1 MPNYYARS
9 VAACI
14 LAASNPFAVGAERPD
29 RDLQISAIFQ
39 EVILP
44 NKNCPSGLSGKLSG
58 YGEANELGQ
67 IAFLSADCF
76 SQNNGSFTFTDGKLK
91 IMTSTGDLLFAD
103 YSGQV
108 VVPNNSTRGVLNA
121 ATFQIRGGT
130 GRYKK
135 ATGGGEI
142 SGTEDLTTGLG
153 TIQLKGTIDYKK

>member
-1 MPNYYARS
+1 MSSYYTRF
-9 VAACI
+9 AATCI
-14 LAASNPFAVGAERPD
+14 LAASNAFAVAADRPD
-29 RDLQISAIFQ
+29 RDLELSAIFQ
-39 EVILP
+39 ELISP
-44 NKNCPSGLSGKLSG
+44 NNNCPSGLSGKLSG
-58 YGEANELGQ
+58 YGEAKELGQ

-91 IMTSTGDLLFAD
+91 ILTSTGDLLFAD

-108 VVPNNSTRGVLNA
+108 VVPNNSTHGVLNA

-130 GRYKK
+130 GKYKK

-153 TIQLKGTIDYKK
+153 TIQLKGTINHKK